1 MINQYSLLK
10 FLVSCA
16 HTDLSSL
23 KWAFAWIVGRFEP
36 SPAALPQNKGANFV
50 DLGLQTVVENSPG
63 TLIAFQPEYLHGTT
77 ETRGIENYIL
87 ALPFIRRVYDA
98 YTELEAMGAKIE
110 FGLPLDQHYTV

>member
-23 KWAFAWIVGRFEP
+23 IWAFAWIVGRFEP
-36 SPAALPQNKGANFV
+36 SPGALPQNKGANFV
-50 DLGLQTVVENSPG
+50 DLGLQTVIENSPG

-77 ETRGIENYIL
+77 ET
-87 ALPFIRRVYDA
+87 
-98 YTELEAMGAKIE
+98 
-110 FGLPLDQHYTV
+110 